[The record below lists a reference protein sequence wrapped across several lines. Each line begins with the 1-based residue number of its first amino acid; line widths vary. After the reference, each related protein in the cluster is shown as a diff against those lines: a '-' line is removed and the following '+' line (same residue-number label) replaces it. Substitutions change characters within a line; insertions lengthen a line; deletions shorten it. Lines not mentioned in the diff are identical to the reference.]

1 MGAAASSR
9 AAAAGEDGVVGRRNI
24 GGGATVDAAPTT
36 TTTSSRGDFFAPIAA
51 SVRASP
57 ASSACGTPRGGV
69 TEQKTEFAFSPLRY
83 GRKIFFFFFFQLPS
97 PELAPIE
104 RARRE

>member
-9 AAAAGEDGVVGRRNI
+9 AATGEDDVGRRNF
-24 GGGATVDAAPTT
+24 GGAADAAPAPT

-83 GRKIFFFFFFQLPS
+83 GKEKF
-97 PELAPIE
+97 
-104 RARRE
+104 